1 MPTSARISED
11 AARMSLRA
19 RVEEIFQQ
27 QVAEFARCEEL
38 SRLEAG
44 RLSDTELDQL
54 LAAIV
59 RTHLRSPKL
68 LAFIYALA
76 PPEKATEL
84 LRHNLL
90 EELGV
95 EDEIAHPELLE
106 RLARA
111 AGLGP
116 QLQSLTGQADEDLK
130 RHVIEP
136 LLYGSLKEVG
146 LAALGEIVAFEY
158 MLANLSSRISRAI
171 QESRGLSWEAL
182 AWFTHHS
189 EVDSRHA
196 EEGLEAL
203 IEYIR
208 WYELSDEDALTILRM
223 TFRENVF
230 IKRYF
235 GELAQA
241 RARGL

>member
-1 MPTSARISED
+1 
-11 AARMSLRA
+11 MSLQGRI
-19 RVEEIFQQ
+19 EEVFQQ

-44 RLSDTELDQL
+44 RLPAAELDQL
-54 LAAIV
+54 VAGIV
-59 RTHLRSPKL
+59 RAHLRSPKL
-68 LAFIYALA
+68 LAFIFALA
-76 PPEKATEL
+76 PPEKASEL

-116 QLQSLTGQADEDLK
+116 QLQSLTAQADEDLR
-130 RHVIEP
+130 RHVTEP

-158 MLANLSSRISRAI
+158 MLAKLAGRISHSIHEHHR
-171 QESRGLSWEAL
+171 LSWEAL
-182 AWFTHHS
+182 EWFTHHS
-189 EVDSRHA
+189 ELDSRHA
-196 EEGLEAL
+196 AEGLEAL
-203 IEYIR
+203 VEYVS

-241 RARGL
+241 LARGL